1 MRDFN
6 RKKRFGRNGP
16 ERSGRRTFER
26 FDREDTR
33 EKFGRG
39 DSERIMHDATCD
51 KCGKRCKLPFRPSG
65 GKPVYCS
72 ECFKRN
78 EYMESRAKV
87 PSPSMELEEIN
98 LKLDKILKAL
108 NIR

>member
-6 RKKRFGRNGP
+6 RKKRFGRNDMGRP
-16 ERSGRRTFER
+16 GRRTFER
-26 FDREDTR
+26 FDREDSG
-33 EKFGRG
+33 EKFGRR
-39 DSERIMHDATCD
+39 DSERVMHDATCD

-78 EYMESRAKV
+78 EYFESRIKT